1 VSCPDESLRTPAVVM
16 PSSNGSRRAPDA
28 NAMTS
33 HSSRFGCA
41 WTSSNSTMFG
51 LRPSLVYAS
60 ALSTRYTEPVSRYS
74 RQAARRQHPSTG
86 YVLNAYRGT
95 LLAKWTT
102 PAAAP
107 PWAT

>member
-1 VSCPDESLRTPAVVM
+1 VRTPAVVM
-16 PSSNGSRRAPDA
+16 PSSNGSRRAADA

-33 HSSRFGCA
+33 HSSRFSCA
-41 WTSSNSTMFG
+41 WTSSTSTVFG

-74 RQAARRQHPSTG
+74 PVKAARRQHPSTG